1 MSWLLTN
8 VLAAILLPP
17 LSLLLLG
24 GAGWVLLRRRHAKTG
39 KGLMIAAAVLLWL
52 LSTPLIS
59 SQLLAWLESRISP
72 ARDCVPQAIVV
83 LGAGTRFNAPEYGG
97 ADTVGVFALERL
109 RYAAYLQR
117 QTRLPILVS
126 GGSPDGGKSS
136 EAALMKAVLENDF
149 RATVKWVEGASRNTR
164 ESAVF
169 TRQLLQQDN
178 IHAIHLVSHAT
189 HMPRAQGVFARA
201 GLCAVAASTGKG
213 RGKMT
218 VLAFLPSAPAL
229 LESHTALHELIGML
243 WYRLTA

>member
-8 VLAAILLPP
+8 VLAALLLPP

-24 GAGWVLLRRRHAKTG
+24 AAGWALLRRRHAKTG

-52 LSTPLIS
+52 LSTPLLS
-59 SQLLAWLESRISP
+59 SQLLAWLETQVSP

-97 ADTVGVFALERL
+97 ADTVGVLALERL
-109 RYAAYLQR
+109 RYAVHLQR
-117 QTRLPILVS
+117 QTRLPILVT

-149 RATVKWVEGASRNTR
+149 RATVKWVEGAARNTR

-169 TRQLLQQDN
+169 TRQLLQNDR
-178 IHAIHLVSHAT
+178 IGAVHLVTHAS
-189 HMPRAQGVFARA
+189 HMPRAQGVFTRA
-201 GLCAVAASTGKG
+201 GLCAVAAPTGKG
-213 RGKMT
+213 RGKIT
-218 VLAFLPSAPAL
+218 VLAFLPSASAL
-229 LESHTALHELIGML
+229 LESHTVLHETIGIL